1 MFFSNKKDALKLP
14 PNEVRYWVYVTN
26 KPRLPQQYYS
36 EYHNWLDQGGAKHIL
51 YELLNH
57 KIPESYDP
65 QGIAPKTPFQDQ
77 MSEHGEHPITQT
89 IRRMY
94 EEEEYPFRPEQI
106 IIGSTELF
114 ELLASKK
121 MQGRARINDVANALE
136 IIGGKCL
143 GQCRV
148 KEHSGTQRIFKPTL
162 YMIRKVAELGHN
174 QPQQLA
180 DQFYKPLETKP
191 DHTIF

>member
-1 MFFSNKKDALKLP
+1 
-14 PNEVRYWVYVTN
+14 
-26 KPRLPQQYYS
+26 
-36 EYHNWLDQGGAKHIL
+36 
-51 YELLNH
+51 
-57 KIPESYDP
+57 
-65 QGIAPKTPFQDQ
+65 
-77 MSEHGEHPITQT
+77 
-89 IRRMY
+89 
-94 EEEEYPFRPEQI
+94 
-106 IIGSTELF
+106 
-114 ELLASKK
+114 